1 MPPKSDT
8 AFLKAFTN
16 LIGVEGGFTDNPKDD
31 GNWTGGKQGSG
42 MLKGTKYGIAA
53 SSYPHLDIP
62 NLTLEQAQEVYYK
75 DFWMPCKAD
84 KLPFPI
90 ANALFDCAV
99 NSGVK
104 TAAKLLQRACGIAED
119 GVIGEITLKIAS
131 KEDTLIAFL
140 TARAMFYARLAK
152 FELFGKGWMK
162 RLFIVHQQSVTA

>member
-1 MPPKSDT
+1 MGVQSDKN
-8 AFLKAFTN
+8 FLKAFSN
-16 LIGVEGGFTDNPKDD
+16 LMGVEGGFTDNPKDD

-42 MLKGTKYGIAA
+42 VLNGTKYGIAA

-62 NLTLEQAQEVYYK
+62 NLTVEQAQEVYYK
-75 DFWMPCKAD
+75 DFWLTCKAD

-99 NSGVK
+99 NSGVR
-104 TAAKLLQRACGIAED
+104 TAVKLLQRACGVTED
-119 GVIGEITLKIAS
+119 GIIGPATIDAAS
-131 KEDTLIAFL
+131 KEDVLVAFM

-162 RLFIVHQQSVTA
+162 RLFIVHQQSIS

>member
-42 MLKGTKYGIAA
+42 VLKGTKYGIAA

-119 GVIGEITLKIAS
+119 GVIGEITLKVWGTELKTRCPSVVFRHLPPSTEPRCHVVRAWRHSVRAAS
-131 KEDTLIAFL
+131 
-140 TARAMFYARLAK
+140 R
-152 FELFGKGWMK
+152 
-162 RLFIVHQQSVTA
+162 S

>member
-1 MPPKSDT
+1 MSPKSDT
-8 AFLKAFTN
+8 SFLKAFSN

-53 SSYPHLDIP
+53 ASYPHLDIP
-62 NLTLEQAQEVYYK
+62 NLTLEQAQELYYK
-75 DFWMPCKAD
+75 DFWLACKAD

-99 NSGVK
+99 NSGVR
-104 TAAKLLQRACGIAED
+104 TAVKLLQRACGVAED
-119 GVIGEITLKIAS
+119 GVIGAVTIEAAS
-131 KEDTLIAFL
+131 KEGVLIAFM
-140 TARAMFYARLAK
+140 TARAMFYTRLAK

-162 RLFIVHQQSVTA
+162 RLFIVHQQSIS